1 MSTDGQGAA
10 VVVRNLTKEFEL
22 ASGGTG
28 VPSLMRM
35 LSHKAVATRGRKVV
49 ALDDV
54 GLSIGEGERVGV
66 IGRNGAGKTTLL
78 SIIAGVSS
86 PSSGSIAITGDIH
99 AVLTIGSVLRDELS
113 GRENIRLDR
122 AVHGLTGEEID
133 AKIDEIVAFSELGDF
148 IDRPVRTYSS
158 GMKARLAFSMGAF
171 VSPDILI
178 IDETLSVG
186 DAFFAAK
193 ASARMRE
200 IAAEGRIVIM
210 VSHGL
215 ASIVSM
221 CTRCIWLDEGR
232 IVMDGDPVLVT
243 AAYEKAVSGAD
254 DADLAAKF
262 AVDDKAGFGS
272 HPDALESLR
281 LEQDGE
287 MLSAKARAFVPMTI
301 VLKGSI
307 PADVAADEI
316 DLVLTLRRVDGRLIT
331 SRRLSDEGASLRG
344 TRALHVRIGLVPM
357 ILGADLYRVEV
368 AVQRGNDVVSRKSR
382 VFEVIDEEGQYGG
395 RPLLYQS
402 PEVSVWPVETTP

>member
-1 MSTDGQGAA
+1 MSSDRQGAS
-10 VVVRNLTKEFEL
+10 VVIRELTKEFEL
-22 ASGGTG
+22 PSGGTG
-28 VPSLMRM
+28 VPSMFRM
-35 LSHKAVATRGRKVV
+35 LTGRAVPSHGRKVV
-49 ALDDV
+49 AISDID
-54 GLSIGEGERVGV
+54 LSIAEGERVGV

-86 PSSGSIAITGDIH
+86 PSSGSISINGDIH
-99 AVLTIGSVLRDELS
+99 AMLTIGSVLRDELS

-122 AVHGLTGEEID
+122 AVHGLTGVEID
-133 AKIDEIVAFSELGDF
+133 AKIDEIVAFSELGEF

-158 GMKARLAFSMGAF
+158 GMKARLAFAMGAF

-221 CTRCIWLDEGR
+221 CTRCVWLDEGR
-232 IVMDGDPVLVT
+232 IVMDGDPALVT
-243 AAYEKAVSGAD
+243 AAYEKAVAGAD

-262 AVDDKAGFGS
+262 AIDEKANTGS
-272 HPDALESLR
+272 HPDALESVR

-287 MLSAKARAFVPMTI
+287 VILTKARAFVPMAVVVQGT
-301 VLKGSI
+301 V
-307 PADVAADEI
+307 PAGVAAQEL
-316 DLVLTLRRVDGRLIT
+316 DLALTVRRVDGRLIT
-331 SRRLSDEGASLRG
+331 SRRLSDGGGSLLDG
-344 TRALHVRIGLVPM
+344 PVFHVRIDLAPM
-357 ILGADLYRVEV
+357 ILGADLYRFEV
-368 AVQRGNDVVSRKSR
+368 ALQLGQDVVSRKSR
-382 VFEVIDEEGQYGG
+382 VLEVIDEEGQFGG

-402 PEVSVWPVETTP
+402 PEVSAWPLGTAQ